1 MAETQGGRS
10 LVVDAVTHRYPSGA
24 LAVENIN
31 LDIKGGEIIALLG
44 PSGCGKTTL
53 LRIIAGFIA
62 QSQGRIIIGD
72 DIVDALPPNKRAVGI
87 VFQNYALFPHLSIS
101 ENVSYGLAARG
112 IDKATRQREAQRLL
126 ELVQLPSMA
135 ERLPRQLSGGQQQ
148 RVALARALAI
158 KPSIL
163 LLDEPFAALDK
174 NLRLDMQIEVKRL
187 QRVSGI
193 TTLIVTHD
201 QEEALSMADRVAV
214 LSHGKLEQ
222 FGTPSDVYDRPQTLF
237 VNTFVGS
244 SNRMPG
250 VVVSADRTAAKVRL
264 DAGAEI
270 IARPAGGALTEGGR
284 VTVCIRPEHLQF
296 VGDETGFAG
305 VVGMSLPLG
314 ATVVHEVTTADGSG
328 VKVSQ
333 ARIGET
339 RALENGAAVRLAPLA
354 RPSPTPFPQRF
365 RSSHS
370 PHGVRHDPQPPKP
383 ADHRPHPRRHEGAS
397 GTELRPGP
405 PAGVR
410 DLHRKLGGS
419 P

>member
-1 MAETQGGRS
+1 MAEATGGRS
-10 LVVDAVTHRYPSGA
+10 LVLDAITHRYPGGA
-24 LAVENIN
+24 VAVENIN
-31 LDIKGGEIIALLG
+31 LDVKGGEIIALLG

-53 LRIIAGFIA
+53 LRIVAGFIA
-62 QSQGRIIIGD
+62 QTEGRIIIGD
-72 DIVDALPPNKRAVGI
+72 DIVDALPPNRRAVGI
-87 VFQNYALFPHLSIS
+87 VFQNYALFPHLTIA
-101 ENVSYGLAARG
+101 ENVAYGLAARG
-112 IDKATRQREAQRLL
+112 IDTATRRREAQRLL
-126 ELVQLPSMA
+126 ELVQLSSMG

-193 TTLIVTHD
+193 TTVIVTHD

-214 LSHGKLEQ
+214 LSQGRLEQ
-222 FGTPSDVYDRPQTLF
+222 FGSPSDVYDRPQTLF

-244 SNRMPG
+244 TNRMPG
-250 VVVSADRTAAKVRL
+250 TLVSADATGAKVRL

-270 IARPAGGALTEGGR
+270 MARPASKLIAEGGR

-296 VGDETGFAG
+296 VTDESGFAG
-305 VVGMSLPLG
+305 VVGMALPLG

-333 ARIGET
+333 ARFGET
-339 RALENGAAVRLAPLA
+339 RLLENGVAVRVAPLA
-354 RPSPTPFPQRF
+354 PALANVFP
-365 RSSHS
+365 
-370 PHGVRHDPQPPKP
+370 
-383 ADHRPHPRRHEGAS
+383 AS
-397 GTELRPGP
+397 L
-405 PAGVR
+405 
-410 DLHRKLGGS
+410 
-419 P
+419 

>member
-1 MAETQGGRS
+1 MAEPMGGRS
-10 LVVDAVTHRYPSGA
+10 LVLDAITHRYQGGA
-24 LAVENIN
+24 IAVENIN
-31 LDIKGGEIIALLG
+31 LDVKGGEIIALLG

-53 LRIIAGFIA
+53 LRIVAGFIA
-62 QSQGRIIIGD
+62 QTQGRIIIGD
-72 DIVDALPPNKRAVGI
+72 EIVDRLPPNKRAVGI
-87 VFQNYALFPHLSIS
+87 VFQNYALFPHLTIA
-101 ENVSYGLAARG
+101 ENVAYGLAARG
-112 IDKATRQREAQRLL
+112 VDTETRRREVQRLL

-214 LSHGKLEQ
+214 LSQGRLEQ
-222 FGTPSDVYDRPQTLF
+222 FGSPTDVYDRPETLF

-250 VVVSADRTAAKVRL
+250 TLVSSDATGAKVRL

-270 IARPAGGALTEGGR
+270 IARPATKSMTEGGR

-296 VGDETGFAG
+296 VSDDSGFAG
-305 VVGMSLPLG
+305 VVGMALPLG

-328 VKVSQ
+328 VKISQ
-333 ARIGET
+333 ARLGET
-339 RALENGAAVRLAPLA
+339 RLLESGVAVRIAPLA
-354 RPSPTPFPQRF
+354 PALATAFP
-365 RSSHS
+365 
-370 PHGVRHDPQPPKP
+370 
-383 ADHRPHPRRHEGAS
+383 AS
-397 GTELRPGP
+397 I
-405 PAGVR
+405 
-410 DLHRKLGGS
+410 
-419 P
+419 

>member
-1 MAETQGGRS
+1 MAS
-10 LVVDAVTHRYPSGA
+10 FAVDLVLR
-24 LAVENIN
+24 LAGIRGH
-31 LDIKGGEIIALLG
+31 I
-44 PSGCGKTTL
+44 P
-53 LRIIAGFIA
+53 RF
-62 QSQGRIIIGD
+62 D
-72 DIVDALPPNKRAVGI
+72 DFPP
-87 VFQNYALFPHLSIS
+87 
-101 ENVSYGLAARG
+101 LAAP
-112 IDKATRQREAQRLL
+112 ATPA
-126 ELVQLPSMA
+126 
-135 ERLPRQLSGGQQQ
+135 GY
-148 RVALARALAI
+148 LARALAI

-244 SNRMPG
+244 TNRMPG
-250 VVVSADRTAAKVRL
+250 IVVSADRTEAKVRL

-270 IARPAGGALTEGGR
+270 IARPAAGSLTEGGR

-339 RALENGAAVRLAPLA
+339 RALESGAAVRLAPLA
-354 RPSPTPFPQRF
+354 PSLANAFP
-365 RSSHS
+365 
-370 PHGVRHDPQPPKP
+370 
-383 ADHRPHPRRHEGAS
+383 A
-397 GTELRPGP
+397 TL
-405 PAGVR
+405 
-410 DLHRKLGGS
+410 
-419 P
+419 

>member
-1 MAETQGGRS
+1 MAEAQGGRS
-10 LVVDAVTHRYPSGA
+10 LVVDAITHRYPGGA
-24 LAVENIN
+24 IAVENIN
-31 LDIKGGEIIALLG
+31 LDVKGGEIIALLG

-72 DIVDALPPNKRAVGI
+72 DIVDSLPPNRRAVGI
-87 VFQNYALFPHLSIS
+87 VFQNYALFPHLTIS
-101 ENVSYGLAARG
+101 ENVAYGLAARG
-112 IDKATRQREAQRLL
+112 VDKATQRSEAQRLL
-126 ELVQLPSMA
+126 ELVQLSAMG

-214 LSHGKLEQ
+214 LSQGHLEQ
-222 FGTPSDVYDRPQTLF
+222 FGSPSDVYDRPQTLF

-244 SNRMPG
+244 TNRMPG
-250 VVVSADRTAAKVRL
+250 TLVSADSTGAKVRL

-270 IARPAGGALTEGGR
+270 IARPAVKGIAEGSR

-296 VGDETGFAG
+296 VSDASGFAG
-305 VVGMSLPLG
+305 VVGMALPLG
-314 ATVVHEVTTADGSG
+314 ATVVHEITTADGSG

-333 ARIGET
+333 ARFGET
-339 RALENGAAVRLAPLA
+339 RLMDSGVAVRVAPLA
-354 RPSPTPFPQRF
+354 PALANVFP
-365 RSSHS
+365 
-370 PHGVRHDPQPPKP
+370 
-383 ADHRPHPRRHEGAS
+383 AS
-397 GTELRPGP
+397 L
-405 PAGVR
+405 
-410 DLHRKLGGS
+410 
-419 P
+419 

>member
-1 MAETQGGRS
+1 MPNPISIAWAAVQGTGLAFGIARSGGNIMVEAQGGRS
-10 LVVDAVTHRYPSGA
+10 LVVDAITHRYPSGA

-112 IDKATRQREAQRLL
+112 IDRVTRQREAQRLL
-126 ELVQLPSMA
+126 ELVQLPAMA

-222 FGTPSDVYDRPQTLF
+222 FGSPSDVYDRPQTLF

-244 SNRMPG
+244 TNRMPG
-250 VVVSADRTAAKVRL
+250 VVVAADRAEAKVRL

-270 IARPAGGALTEGGR
+270 IARPAGGALSEGGR

-296 VGDETGFAG
+296 VGDGTGFAG

-328 VKVSQ
+328 VKISQ

-354 RPSPTPFPQRF
+354 PSLANAFP
-365 RSSHS
+365 
-370 PHGVRHDPQPPKP
+370 
-383 ADHRPHPRRHEGAS
+383 A
-397 GTELRPGP
+397 TL
-405 PAGVR
+405 
-410 DLHRKLGGS
+410 
-419 P
+419 

>member
-1 MAETQGGRS
+1 MPEPKGGRS
-10 LVVDAVTHRYPSGA
+10 LVIDAVTHRYAGGA
-24 LAVENIN
+24 IAVENIN
-31 LDIKGGEIIALLG
+31 LDVKGGEIIALLG

-53 LRIIAGFIA
+53 LRIVAGFIA

-72 DIVDALPPNKRAVGI
+72 DIVDRLPPNRRAVGI
-87 VFQNYALFPHLSIS
+87 VFQNYALFPHLTIA
-101 ENVSYGLAARG
+101 ENVAYGLAARNV
-112 IDKATRQREAQRLL
+112 DKATQRSEAQRLL
-126 ELVQLPSMA
+126 DLVQLSSMG

-193 TTLIVTHD
+193 TTVIVTHD

-214 LSHGKLEQ
+214 LSQGHLEQ
-222 FGTPSDVYDRPQTLF
+222 FGSPSDVYDRPQTLF

-244 SNRMPG
+244 TNRMPG
-250 VVVSADRTAAKVRL
+250 TLIAMDPTGAKVRL

-270 IARPAGGALTEGGR
+270 IARPAAKGIAEGGR

-296 VGDETGFAG
+296 VTDTSGFAG
-305 VVGMSLPLG
+305 VVGMALPLG
-314 ATVVHEVTTADGSG
+314 TTVVHEITTADGSG

-333 ARIGET
+333 ARFGET
-339 RALENGAAVRLAPLA
+339 RLLESGVAVRVAPLA
-354 RPSPTPFPQRF
+354 PALANVFP
-365 RSSHS
+365 
-370 PHGVRHDPQPPKP
+370 
-383 ADHRPHPRRHEGAS
+383 AS
-397 GTELRPGP
+397 L
-405 PAGVR
+405 
-410 DLHRKLGGS
+410 
-419 P
+419 

>member
-1 MAETQGGRS
+1 MAEATGGRS
-10 LVVDAVTHRYPSGA
+10 LVLDAITHRYPGGA
-24 LAVENIN
+24 IAVENIN
-31 LDIKGGEIIALLG
+31 LDVKGGEIIALLG

-53 LRIIAGFIA
+53 LRIVAGFIA
-62 QSQGRIIIGD
+62 QTEGRIIIGD
-72 DIVDALPPNKRAVGI
+72 DIVDALPPNRRAVGI
-87 VFQNYALFPHLSIS
+87 VFQNYALFPHLTIA
-101 ENVSYGLAARG
+101 ENVAYGLAARG
-112 IDKATRQREAQRLL
+112 IDTATRRREAQRLL
-126 ELVQLPSMA
+126 ELVQLSSMG

-193 TTLIVTHD
+193 TTVIVTHD

-214 LSHGKLEQ
+214 LSGRLEQ
-222 FGTPSDVYDRPQTLF
+222 FGSPSDVYDRPQTLF

-244 SNRMPG
+244 TNRMPG
-250 VVVSADRTAAKVRL
+250 TLVSADPTGAKVRL

-270 IARPAGGALTEGGR
+270 VARPASKSMAEGGR

-296 VGDETGFAG
+296 VTDDSGFAG
-305 VVGMSLPLG
+305 VVGMALPLG

-333 ARIGET
+333 ARFGET
-339 RALENGAAVRLAPLA
+339 RLLENGVAVRVAPLA
-354 RPSPTPFPQRF
+354 PALANVFP
-365 RSSHS
+365 
-370 PHGVRHDPQPPKP
+370 
-383 ADHRPHPRRHEGAS
+383 AS
-397 GTELRPGP
+397 L
-405 PAGVR
+405 
-410 DLHRKLGGS
+410 
-419 P
+419 

>member
-1 MAETQGGRS
+1 MAETQSGRS
-10 LVVDAVTHRYPSGA
+10 LVIDAVTHRYGTTAP
-24 LAVENIN
+24 AVEDIN

-62 QSQGRIIIGD
+62 QTQGRVIIGD
-72 DIVDALPPNKRAVGI
+72 DVVDALPPNRRAVGI
-87 VFQNYALFPHLSIS
+87 VFQNYALFPHLTIS
-101 ENVSYGLAARG
+101 ENVAYGLAARG
-112 IDKATRQREAQRLL
+112 IDTATQQREAQRLL
-126 ELVQLPSMA
+126 ELVRLPSMG

-214 LSHGKLEQ
+214 LSHGRLEQ
-222 FGTPSDVYDRPQTLF
+222 LGTPSDVYDRPTTMF

-244 SNRMPG
+244 TNRMVG
-250 VVVSADRTAAKVRL
+250 VVVSADRTEAKVRL

-270 IARPAGGALTEGGR
+270 IARPAASNLTEGSR
-284 VTVCIRPEHLQF
+284 VTVCIRPEHLKF
-296 VGDETGFAG
+296 VSDHAGFSG
-305 VVGMSLPLG
+305 VIGMSLPLG
-314 ATVVHEVTTADGSG
+314 ATIVHEVTTVDGSS

-333 ARIGET
+333 ARIGDT
-339 RALENGAAVRLAPLA
+339 RALENGAAVRVAPLA
-354 RPSPTPFPQRF
+354 PRLANVFP
-365 RSSHS
+365 
-370 PHGVRHDPQPPKP
+370 
-383 ADHRPHPRRHEGAS
+383 AS
-397 GTELRPGP
+397 T
-405 PAGVR
+405 
-410 DLHRKLGGS
+410 
-419 P
+419 